1 MIISTDSEERGLM
14 NTSVQDRNR
23 IWSRFLLTISC
34 NPVQLLQAFLPH
46 SSQTSQHLLVRL
58 LMANRNLGQETH
70 QHQSRGGWQPVRAQY
85 LRQLKSIL
93 PLIQILVAPCQNVLD
108 ALWFGTCFLPQ
119 GKTGRHSL
127 DSHCFFHI
135 ATYLCTHTPTG
146 QLISK
151 FDLWSQQ
158 ALNKSCSNSVSSN
171 LPTC

>member
-1 MIISTDSEERGLM
+1 MIISMDSEERGLM
-14 NTSVQDRNR
+14 DTRVQDRNR

-58 LMANRNLGQETH
+58 LMANRNLRQETH

-119 GKTGRHSL
+119 GKTGRHKPWQPL
-127 DSHCFFHI
+127 FLPYSHI
-135 ATYLCTHTPTG
+135 PMYTYTHGSTHFQIWSVKPAS
-146 QLISK
+146 SK
-151 FDLWSQQ
+151 QILF
-158 ALNKSCSNSVSSN
+158 
-171 LPTC
+171 